1 MYANAALLSK
11 LIGFKHFYPSK
22 IIHVT
27 LSHKINLFFLKYFI
41 VTLFLIF
48 LTCA

>member
-22 IIHVT
+22 TIH
-27 LSHKINLFFLKYFI
+27 LPYLIMINLFFFKVFYCY
-41 VTLFLIF
+41 LIF
-48 LTCA
+48 SFF